1 MASFK
6 SLYFDWRAGAF
17 SMSKIAIITCGVLLI
32 LGVTTVVSAQDA
44 GQAPNRCAASP
55 AIASLTASPSWN
67 GWGADVGNTRFQ
79 PAAAAQLNVADVQRL
94 QLKWAFGLP
103 GARAVSGQPT
113 VVAGRVFVSSD
124 TGDVYALDSESGCV
138 YWSFHA
144 DAAVRSAVTVERAGA
159 GKAYAVFFGDAR
171 ANVYALDMVNGTPL
185 WKARVEDH
193 PLARITGGVRTF
205 EGRVYV
211 PVASSE
217 EGAGSNKAYECCTS
231 RGSVVALDAATGKQV
246 WKTYMIPDA
255 PKPTTTNAA
264 GTQLWGPSGAGVWN
278 SPTIDPR
285 RRALYVG
292 TGNAYSAPAA
302 PTTDAIVAMDIDTG
316 KILWS
321 AQGTADDV
329 WLSVCIT
336 NAALH
341 CGPDQDFG
349 SPPILKTLSNGKSLL
364 VAGQKS
370 GNVWAY
376 DPDKKGRVVWR
387 SPLVANTTEFGG
399 KIVWGGAADE
409 QNAYFGLGPGGI
421 AAVRLSDGQRQ
432 WFVSPPTAGS
442 PARPG
447 QDGALTVIPGAVIS
461 GGWDGVLR
469 LLSSSDGHTMWEYNT
484 ARDVET
490 VNHVAAHGGSMGAP
504 GPVVA
509 GGLLFVPSGYV
520 GVRNGAP
527 GNVLLVFGVER

>member
-1 MASFK
+1 M
-6 SLYFDWRAGAF
+6 
-17 SMSKIAIITCGVLLI
+17 
-32 LGVTTVVSAQDA
+32 LGLPAALSAQDA
-44 GQAPNRCAASP
+44 AQMPNRCATSP
-55 AIASLTASPSWN
+55 AIASLTALPSSPSWN
-67 GWGADVGNTRFQ
+67 GWGADAGNTRFQ
-79 PAAAAQLNVADVQRL
+79 PAAAAQLNAADVPGL
-94 QLKWAFGLP
+94 KLKWAFGFP
-103 GARAVSGQPT
+103 GARAVSGQPA
-113 VVAGRVFVSSD
+113 VVAGRVFVSAD
-124 TGDVYALDSESGCV
+124 TGYVYALDSVSGCV

-144 DAAVRSAVTVERAGA
+144 DAAVRSAVTVERPAAGQP
-159 GKAYAVFFGDAR
+159 YAVFFGDAR
-171 ANVYALDMVNGTPL
+171 ANAYAVDAVTGTPV
-185 WKARVEDH
+185 WKVHVDDH
-193 PLARITGGVRTF
+193 ASARITGGVRFF

-217 EGAGSNKAYECCTS
+217 EGAGGNPAYECCTS
-231 RGSVVALDAATGKQV
+231 RGSVVALDAGTGKQI
-246 WKTYMIPDA
+246 WKTYTIPEV
-255 PKPTTTNAA
+255 PKPTAKNAA

-302 PTTDAIVAMDIDTG
+302 PTTDAIVAMDLDSG
-316 KILWS
+316 RILWS
-321 AQGTADDV
+321 AQGTANDV
-329 WLSVCIT
+329 WLAACLG
-336 NAALH
+336 NAVPN

-349 SPPILKTLSNGKSLL
+349 SPPILRSLQGGTRVL

-376 DPDKKGRVVWR
+376 DPDKKGAVVWR
-387 SPLVANTTEFGG
+387 SPLVSNTTEFGG

-409 QNAYFGLGPGGI
+409 QHAYFGLGPGGV
-421 AAVRLSDGQRQ
+421 AAVRLSDGQHQ
-432 WFVSPPTAGS
+432 WFTPLAAAGS

-469 LLSSSDGHTMWEYNT
+469 VLSSSDGHMLWEYNT
-484 ARDVET
+484 LHDFDT
-490 VNHVAAHGGSMGAP
+490 VNRVAARGGSMGAP

>member
-1 MASFK
+1 MRR
-6 SLYFDWRAGAF
+6 LP
-17 SMSKIAIITCGVLLI
+17 LI
-32 LGVTTVVSAQDA
+32 LCGQLLTLTLATTASAQDA
-44 GQAPNRCAASP
+44 GSATTRCATSS
-55 AIASLTASPSWN
+55 AITSLTASPSWN
-67 GWGADVGNTRFQ
+67 GWGGDASNTRFQ
-79 PAAAAQLNVADVQRL
+79 AAPAAQLSAADVPHL
-94 QLKWAFGLP
+94 KLKWAFGFP
-103 GARAVSGQPT
+103 GARAVSGQPA

-124 TGDVYALDSESGCV
+124 TGDVYSLDVVSGCV

-144 DAAVRSAVTVERAGA
+144 DAAVRSSVTVERPSAGSR
-159 GKAYAVFFGDAR
+159 YAVFFGDAR
-171 ANVYALDMVNGTPL
+171 ANAYALDAANGTLL
-185 WKARVEDH
+185 WKVHVDEH
-193 PLARITGGVRTF
+193 PLARITGGVRFF

-211 PVASSE
+211 PVASGE
-217 EGAGSNKAYECCTS
+217 EGAGGNPTYECCTS
-231 RGSVVALDAATGKQV
+231 RGIVVALDAATGKQV
-246 WKTYMIPDA
+246 WKTFTVEDT
-255 PKPTTTNAA
+255 PKPTTKNSA

-302 PTTDAIVAMDIDTG
+302 PTTDAIVAMDIDSG
-316 KILWS
+316 KILWT
-321 AQGTADDV
+321 AQGTSGDV
-329 WLSVCIT
+329 WL
-336 NAALH
+336 AACLRDAGPN

-349 SPPILKTLSNGKSLL
+349 SPPILRTLQDGASLL
-364 VAGQKS
+364 IAGQKS

-387 SPLVANTTEFGG
+387 SPLVSNTTEFGG

-409 QNAYFGLGPGGI
+409 QRAYFGLGQGGI
-421 AAVRLSDGQRQ
+421 AAVRLRDGQRQ
-432 WFVSPPTAGS
+432 WFAAPEPAGT

-469 LLSSSDGHTMWEYNT
+469 VLSAADGHTLWEYNT
-484 ARDVET
+484 VKNFDT
-490 VNHVAAHGGSMGAP
+490 VNHVAAKGGSMGAA
-504 GPVVA
+504 GPVIA
-509 GGLLFVPSGYV
+509 GGLLFAPSGFV

>member
-1 MASFK
+1 MT
-6 SLYFDWRAGAF
+6 R
-17 SMSKIAIITCGVLLI
+17 IALITSVQI
-32 LGVTTVVSAQDA
+32 LTVVVAAAVSAQDA
-44 GQAPNRCAASP
+44 PQMPNRCATSA
-55 AIASLTASPSWN
+55 AIASLTSSPSWN
-67 GWGADVGNTRFQ
+67 GWGADAGNSRFQ
-79 PAAAAQLNVADVQRL
+79 PAASAQLRAADVPRL
-94 QLKWAFGLP
+94 KLKWAFGFP
-103 GARAVSGQPT
+103 GARAVSGQPA

-124 TGDVYALDSESGCV
+124 TGDVYALDSMSGCV

-144 DAAVRSAVTVERAGA
+144 DAAVRSSVTVERPAA
-159 GKAYAVFFGDAR
+159 GKPYAVFFGDAR
-171 ANVYALDMVNGTPL
+171 ANAYAVDAANGTPL
-185 WKARVEDH
+185 WKVHVDDH
-193 PLARITGGVRTF
+193 ATARITGGVRFF
-205 EGRVYV
+205 EGHVYV
-211 PVASSE
+211 PVASGE
-217 EGAGSNKAYECCTS
+217 EGAGGNPAYECCTS
-231 RGSVVALDAATGKQV
+231 RGSVVALDAATGKQI
-246 WKTYMIPDA
+246 WKTYTIPDS
-255 PKPTTTNAA
+255 PKSTTKNAA

-302 PTTDAIVAMDIDTG
+302 PTTDAIVAMDLESG

-321 AQGTADDV
+321 AQGTSNDV
-329 WLSVCIT
+329 WLAACLG
-336 NAALH
+336 NAALK

-349 SPPILKTLSNGKSLL
+349 SPPILKTLSDGTSVL

-370 GNVWAY
+370 GNVWAF
-376 DPDKKGRVVWR
+376 DPAKNGAVVWR
-387 SPLVANTTEFGG
+387 SPLVSNTTEFGG

-409 QNAYFGLGPGGI
+409 QNAYFGLGQGGV
-421 AAVRLSDGQRQ
+421 AAVRLRDGQRQ
-432 WFVSPPTAGS
+432 WFASLQPSGS

-469 LLSSSDGHTMWEYNT
+469 VLSADDGHTLWEYNT
-484 ARDVET
+484 VRDFDT
-490 VNHVAAHGGSMGAP
+490 VNHVVAHGGSMGAP

-527 GNVLLVFGVER
+527 GNVLLVFDVQP

>member
-1 MASFK
+1 
-6 SLYFDWRAGAF
+6 
-17 SMSKIAIITCGVLLI
+17 MSRIALIACGEVLI
-32 LGVTTVVSAQDA
+32 LGMMTTVSAQEA
-44 GQAPNRCAASP
+44 AQMPNRCATSP
-55 AIASLTASPSWN
+55 AIASLTSSPSWN
-67 GWGADVGNTRFQ
+67 GWGADAANTRFQ
-79 PAAAAQLNVADVQRL
+79 PAPAAELSVADVPRL
-94 QLKWAFGLP
+94 TLKWAFGFP
-103 GARAVSGQPT
+103 GARAVSGQPA

-124 TGDVYALDSESGCV
+124 NGYVYALDSVSGCV

-144 DAAVRSAVTVERAGA
+144 DAAVRSSVTVERLAAGRP
-159 GKAYAVFFGDAR
+159 YAVFFGDAR
-171 ANVYALDMVNGTPL
+171 ANVYAVDAVTGTQL
-185 WKARVEDH
+185 WKVHVDDH
-193 PLARITGGVRTF
+193 PLARITGGVRFF

-211 PVASSE
+211 PVASGE
-217 EGAGSNKAYECCTS
+217 EGAGGNPAYECCTS
-231 RGSVVALDAATGKQV
+231 RGSVVALNAETGTEV
-246 WKTYMIPDA
+246 WKTYTIPDP
-255 PKPTTTNAA
+255 PKPTTKNAA
-264 GTQLWGPSGAGVWN
+264 GTQLRGPSGAGVWN

-302 PTTDAIVAMDIDTG
+302 FTTDAIVAMDLDSG
-316 KILWS
+316 RLLWS
-321 AQGTADDV
+321 VQGTADDV
-329 WLSVCIT
+329 WLARCLREAT
-336 NAALH
+336 PD

-349 SPPILKTLSNGKSLL
+349 DPPILRTLPDGTSLL

-376 DPDKKGRVVWR
+376 DPDRKGAVVWR
-387 SPLVANTTEFGG
+387 TPLVSNTTEFGG

-409 QNAYFGLGPGGI
+409 QTAYFGLGPGGI
-421 AAVRLSDGQRQ
+421 AALRLRDGQRQ
-432 WFVSPPTAGS
+432 WFVSPPPAGA

-447 QDGALTVIPGAVIS
+447 QDGALTAIPGAVIS

-469 LLSSSDGHTMWEYNT
+469 VLSSSDGHALWEYNT
-484 ARDVET
+484 VRDFDT

-509 GGLLFVPSGYV
+509 GGQLFVPSGYV

>member
-1 MASFK
+1 MARPQDAREPVQIETPMRTIARIACGAALF
-6 SLYFDWRAGAF
+6 LPLTAAF
-17 SMSKIAIITCGVLLI
+17 S
-32 LGVTTVVSAQDA
+32 AQGA
-44 GQAPNRCAASP
+44 AQTPNSCPSTSP
-55 AIASLTASPSWN
+55 SASLASSPSWN
-67 GWGADVGNTRFQ
+67 GWGADAGNTRFQ
-79 PAAAAQLNVADVQRL
+79 PAAAAQLSTADVPRL
-94 QLKWAFGLP
+94 KLKWAFGFP
-103 GARAVSGQPT
+103 GARAVSGQPA
-113 VVAGRVFVSSD
+113 VVAGRAFVSAD
-124 TGDVYALDSESGCV
+124 TGDVYALDAATGCV

-144 DAAVRSAVTVERAGA
+144 DAAVRSSVTVERPAPGLPD
-159 GKAYAVFFGDAR
+159 AVFFGDAR
-171 ANVYALDMVNGTPL
+171 ASVYALDVVHGTQL
-185 WKARVEDH
+185 WKVHVDDH
-193 PLARITGGVRTF
+193 PLARITGGVRFF

-217 EGAGSNKAYECCTS
+217 EGAGGNPAYECCSS
-231 RGSVVALDAATGKQV
+231 RGSVVALDAKTGTQV
-246 WKTYMIPDA
+246 WKTYTIPDS

-264 GTQLWGPSGAGVWN
+264 GTQLRGPSGAGVWS
-278 SPTIDPR
+278 SPTIDAR

-302 PTTDAIVAMDIDTG
+302 PTTDAIVAMALDSG

-321 AQGTADDV
+321 AQGTANDV
-329 WLSVCIT
+329 WLSVCIN
-336 NAALH
+336 NATIT

-349 SPPILKTLSNGKSLL
+349 SPPILRTLQDGASLL

-376 DPDKKGRVVWR
+376 DPDKKGAVVWR
-387 SPLVANTTEFGG
+387 TPLVDNTTEFGG

-421 AAVRLSDGQRQ
+421 AAVRLHDGQRQ
-432 WFVSPPTAGS
+432 WFASLPPAAS
-442 PARPG
+442 LSRPG

-469 LLSSSDGHTMWEYNT
+469 MLAASDGRTLWEYNT
-484 ARDVET
+484 ARDFET

-509 GGLLFVPSGYV
+509 GGLLLVPTGYV

-527 GNVLLVFGVER
+527 GNALLAFSVER

>member
-1 MASFK
+1 MI
-6 SLYFDWRAGAF
+6 SLRVC
-17 SMSKIAIITCGVLLI
+17 IVLI
-32 LGVTTVVSAQDA
+32 LGMVTAVSAQETA
-44 GQAPNRCAASP
+44 HMSNRCATSS
-55 AIASLTASPSWN
+55 AIASLTSSPSWN
-67 GWGADVGNTRFQ
+67 GWGADAGNTRFQ
-79 PAAAAQLNVADVQRL
+79 PAAAAQLRAAEVPRL
-94 QLKWAFGLP
+94 KLKWAFGFP
-103 GARAVSGQPT
+103 GARAVSGQPS
-113 VVAGRVFVSSD
+113 VVAGRVFVSAD
-124 TGDVYALDSESGCV
+124 TGDVYALDTISGCI

-144 DAAVRSAVTVERAGA
+144 DASVRSSVSVERPAAGQP
-159 GKAYAVFFGDAR
+159 YAVFFGDAR
-171 ANVYALDMVNGTPL
+171 SNVYAVDAVNGMPL
-185 WKARVEDH
+185 WKVHVEDH
-193 PLARITGGVRTF
+193 PLARITGGVRFF

-211 PVASSE
+211 PVASGE
-217 EGAGSNKAYECCTS
+217 EGAGGNPAYQCCTS
-231 RGSVVALDAATGKQV
+231 RGSVVALDAVSGRQI
-246 WKTYMIPDA
+246 WKTYTIPDS
-255 PKPTTTNAA
+255 PKPTTKNAA

-278 SPTIDPR
+278 SPTIDSR

-302 PTTDAIVAMDIDTG
+302 PTTDAIVAMDLESG

-321 AQGTADDV
+321 AQGTSNDV
-329 WLSVCIT
+329 WLAACLS
-336 NAALH
+336 NAALG

-349 SPPILKTLSNGKSLL
+349 SPPILRTLGDGTSLL

-376 DPDKKGRVVWR
+376 DPDKKGAVVWR
-387 SPLVANTTEFGG
+387 SPLVSNTTEFGG

-421 AAVRLSDGQRQ
+421 AAVRLRDGQRQ
-432 WFVSPPTAGS
+432 WFALLQPPFGS

-469 LLSSSDGHTMWEYNT
+469 VLSSSDGHTLWEYNT
-484 ARDVET
+484 IRDFET
-490 VNHVAAHGGSMGAP
+490 VNHIAAKGGSMGAP

-527 GNVLLVFGVER
+527 GNVLLVFGVEP

>member
-1 MASFK
+1 
-6 SLYFDWRAGAF
+6 
-17 SMSKIAIITCGVLLI
+17 V
-32 LGVTTVVSAQDA
+32 
-44 GQAPNRCAASP
+44 P
-55 AIASLTASPSWN
+55 
-67 GWGADVGNTRFQ
+67 
-79 PAAAAQLNVADVQRL
+79 RL
-94 QLKWAFGLP
+94 KLKWAFGFP
-103 GARAVSGQPT
+103 GARAVSGQPA

-144 DAAVRSAVTVERAGA
+144 DAAVRSAVTLERPAPGA
-159 GKAYAVFFGDAR
+159 PYAVFFGDAR
-171 ANVYALDMVNGTPL
+171 ANVYAVDAVRGTSL
-185 WKARVEDH
+185 WKVHVEDH
-193 PLARITGGVRTF
+193 PLARITGGVRF
-205 EGRVYV
+205 FGGRVYV
-211 PVASSE
+211 PVASGE
-217 EGAGSNKAYECCTS
+217 EGAGGNPKYECCTS
-231 RGSVVALDAATGKQV
+231 RGSVVALDGATGKQV
-246 WKTYMIPDA
+246 WKTYTIPDT
-255 PKPTTTNAA
+255 PKPTTKNDA

-302 PTTDAIVAMDIDTG
+302 TTTDAIVAMDLDSG

-321 AQGTADDV
+321 VQGTSNDV
-329 WLSVCIT
+329 WL
-336 NAALH
+336 AACLGNTALN

-349 SPPILKTLSNGKSLL
+349 SPPISRTLQDGTSLL
-364 VAGQKS
+364 IAGQKS

-376 DPDKKGRVVWR
+376 DPDKKGSVVWR
-387 SPLVANTTEFGG
+387 SPLVSNTTEFGG

-409 QNAYFGLGPGGI
+409 QNAYFGLGQGGI
-421 AAVRLSDGQRQ
+421 AAVRLRDGLRQ
-432 WFVSPPTAGS
+432 WFVSPPPAGS

-469 LLSSSDGHTMWEYNT
+469 VLSSTDGHTLWEFNT
-484 ARDVET
+484 AREFET
-490 VNHVAAHGGSMGAP
+490 VNHVDAHGGSMGAP

-527 GNVLLVFGVER
+527 GNVRLVFGVDR

>member
-1 MASFK
+1 
-6 SLYFDWRAGAF
+6 
-17 SMSKIAIITCGVLLI
+17 
-32 LGVTTVVSAQDA
+32 
-44 GQAPNRCAASP
+44 
-55 AIASLTASPSWN
+55 
-67 GWGADVGNTRFQ
+67 
-79 PAAAAQLNVADVQRL
+79 
-94 QLKWAFGLP
+94 
-103 GARAVSGQPT
+103 
-113 VVAGRVFVSSD
+113 
-124 TGDVYALDSESGCV
+124 
-138 YWSFHA
+138 
-144 DAAVRSAVTVERAGA
+144 
-159 GKAYAVFFGDAR
+159 VFFGDAR
-171 ANVYALDMVNGTPL
+171 ANAYAVDAVTGTPV
-185 WKARVEDH
+185 WKVHVDDH
-193 PLARITGGVRTF
+193 ASARITGGVRFF

-217 EGAGSNKAYECCTS
+217 EGAGGNPAYECCTS
-231 RGSVVALDAATGKQV
+231 RGSVVALDAGTGKQI
-246 WKTYMIPDA
+246 WKTYTIPEV
-255 PKPTTTNAA
+255 PKPTAKNAA

-302 PTTDAIVAMDIDTG
+302 PTTDAIVAMDLDSG
-316 KILWS
+316 RILWS
-321 AQGTADDV
+321 AQGTANDV
-329 WLSVCIT
+329 WLAACLG
-336 NAALH
+336 NAVPN

-349 SPPILKTLSNGKSLL
+349 SPPILRSLQGGTRVL

-376 DPDKKGRVVWR
+376 DPDKKGAVVWR
-387 SPLVANTTEFGG
+387 SPLVSNTTEFGG

-409 QNAYFGLGPGGI
+409 QHAYFGLGPGGV
-421 AAVRLSDGQRQ
+421 AAVRLSDGQHQ
-432 WFVSPPTAGS
+432 WFTPLAAAGS

-469 LLSSSDGHTMWEYNT
+469 VLSSSDGHMLWEYNT
-484 ARDVET
+484 LHDFDT
-490 VNHVAAHGGSMGAP
+490 VNRVAARGGSMGAP

>member
-1 MASFK
+1 MP
-6 SLYFDWRAGAF
+6 
-17 SMSKIAIITCGVLLI
+17 
-32 LGVTTVVSAQDA
+32 VVSTAQDA
-44 GQAPNRCAASP
+44 AQMANRCATTP
-55 AIASLTASPSWN
+55 AIESVTSAPAWN
-67 GWGADVGNTRFQ
+67 GWGADAANTRFQ
-79 PAAAAQLNVADVQRL
+79 PAAAAQLSSADASRL
-94 QLKWAFGLP
+94 KLKWAFGFP
-103 GARAVSGQPT
+103 GARAVSGQPA

-124 TGDVYALDSESGCV
+124 NGYVYALDAKSGCV

-144 DAAVRSAVTVERAGA
+144 DAAVRSSVTVERPAA
-159 GKAYAVFFGDAR
+159 GKPYAVFFGDAR
-171 ANVYALDMVNGTPL
+171 ANVYALDAAAGTPL
-185 WKARVEDH
+185 WKVHVEDH
-193 PLARITGGVRTF
+193 STARITGGVRFF
-205 EGRVYV
+205 EGRLYV
-211 PVASSE
+211 PVASGE
-217 EGAGSNKAYECCTS
+217 EGAGGNPAYECCTS
-231 RGSVVALDAATGKQV
+231 RGSVVALDATTGKQV
-246 WKTYMIPDA
+246 WKTYAIPDA
-255 PKPTTTNAA
+255 PKPTTKNSA

-278 SPTIDPR
+278 SPTIDAR

-302 PTTDAIVAMDIDTG
+302 PTTDAIVAMDLDSG

-321 AQGTADDV
+321 AQGTSNDV
-329 WLSVCIT
+329 WL
-336 NAALH
+336 AACLGNPGPS

-349 SPPILKTLSNGKSLL
+349 SPPILRTLQDGTSLL

-376 DPDKKGRVVWR
+376 DPDNKGAVVWR
-387 SPLVANTTEFGG
+387 TPLVSNTTEFGG

-409 QNAYFGLGPGGI
+409 QNAYFGLGAGGI
-421 AAVRLSDGQRQ
+421 AAVRLRDGQRQ
-432 WFVSPPTAGS
+432 WFASLQPTGS

-469 LLSSSDGHTMWEYNT
+469 VLSSNDGHTLWEYNT
-484 ARDVET
+484 IRDFET
-490 VNHVAAHGGSMGAP
+490 VNRVDAKGGSMGAP

-527 GNVLLVFGVER
+527 GNVLLVFGRE